1 MPARRAT
8 AITLWPCDA
17 QARPL
22 AAAPP
27 TPWTRYLAWADGQVV
42 GGGGFTGPPRQGRV
56 EIGYFTLPGQQ
67 RQGHGRR
74 TASAL
79 LALAWAADASLTVIA
94 HTRHAPRQGRHNTD
108 AAASAHILLS
118 LGFGPPRPAR
128 ASRVGPV
135 WRWALPPTRPDRQP
149 QAPTINP

>member
-1 MPARRAT
+1 MPDRLAT

-42 GGGGFTGPPRQGRV
+42 GGGGFTGPPRHGRV

-74 TASAL
+74 TANAL
-79 LALAWAADASLTVIA
+79 LALARAADAGLTVIA
-94 HTRHAPRQGRHNTD
+94 HTRHAPLQGRCNTD
-108 AAASAHILLS
+108 AAASACILQS

-128 ASRVGPV
+128 NPRVGPV
-135 WRWALPPTRPDRQP
+135 WRWALPPDRPDRRP
-149 QAPTINP
+149 HAPTIHP

>member
-1 MPARRAT
+1 MPDRLAT

-42 GGGGFTGPPRQGRV
+42 GGGGFVGPPRRGRV
-56 EIGYFTLPGQQ
+56 EIGYFTLPSHQ

-74 TASAL
+74 IASTL
-79 LALAWAADASLTVIA
+79 LALAWAADAGLTVIA
-94 HTRHAPRQGRHNTD
+94 HTRHAPLQDRRNTD
-108 AAASAHILLS
+108 VAASARILQS
-118 LGFGPPRPAR
+118 LGFGPPRPGR
-128 ASRVGPV
+128 DSPVGPE

-149 QAPTINP
+149 HAPTINP

>member
-1 MPARRAT
+1 MPDCLAT

-42 GGGGFTGPPRQGRV
+42 GGGGFTGPPRHGRV

-74 TASAL
+74 TANAL
-79 LALAWAADASLTVIA
+79 LALVRAADAGLTVIA
-94 HTRHAPRQGRHNTD
+94 HTRHALLQGRRNTD
-108 AAASAHILLS
+108 AAASARILQS

-128 ASRVGPV
+128 NPRVGPV
-135 WRWALPPTRPDRQP
+135 WRWTLPPDRPDRQP
-149 QAPTINP
+149 HGPTIHP